1 MCNSVSF
8 FLLFNDMSDQIS
20 KISTFHVVCS
30 LLNSIEID
38 LNHCSTKLLMCIN
51 IFMFTIFITISSCN
65 LYLWFC
71 WLFALLSL
79 WFSRVPSCYPKP
91 RRLGRTVTREDAMS
105 GRRALATVFVHDLN
119 GLYVALMHE
128 GSTPACW
135 SKLKLCNCTRGSQEN
150 VASPSIVCN
159 LVLIYFLY
167 FSFFFLNRKID
178 R

>member
-38 LNHCSTKLLMCIN
+38 LNHCSTKLSMSVN
-51 IFMFTIFITISSCN
+51 IFKFTIFTTIASCN

-71 WLFALLSL
+71 WLFVLLSL

-91 RRLGRTVTREDAMS
+91 RRCGRAVTREDAMS

-119 GLYVALMHE
+119 VHMVLMHE
-128 GSTPACW
+128 GSTPVCW
-135 SKLKLCNCTRGSQEN
+135 SKLKLCNCTQGSQEN
-150 VASPSIVCN
+150 VASPSIACN
-159 LVLIYFLY
+159 SVLICFLY
-167 FSFFFLNRKID
+167 FSFFS
-178 R
+178 